1 MIADG
6 HWSVLSVNIRV
17 IRGWFMTVSTDAL
30 KGSTPMRMYDVI
42 QKKRDGGEL
51 STEELQFFIKGY
63 TEGTVPDYQAAA
75 LLMAIF
81 LKGLNTRETGD
92 LTQAMMHSGD
102 VIDLSPIAGVKVDK
116 HSTGGVGDTT
126 TLVLAPLVAACG
138 IPVAKMS
145 GRGLGHTGGTI
156 DKLESVEGF
165 HTELDTETFIR
176 NVNEKKIAV
185 IGQSKNIA
193 PADKKIYALRDVTA
207 TVHSIPL
214 IASSVMSKKLAA
226 GSDAI
231 VLDVKVGSG
240 AFMRTFEEAAELAR
254 QMVGIGSHMSRE
266 TVAVITSMDEP
277 LGLAVGN
284 ALEVKEAIDTLRGHG
299 PEDLTE
305 LCLRLGAYMVWL
317 GKGADTLEAAG
328 EKVAQALRSGAAYE
342 KFIEFITAQGG
353 SAAQVRN
360 PELLPQASLVREIK
374 AETAGYVAHIQSD
387 EVGISAMMLGAGRED
402 LDSIIDLSAGIMLAK
417 KVGDAVAPGDVLAVF
432 HTNRPEKLQ
441 EAERRFRSAY
451 RFSETPVTP
460 APIIKA
466 VVTAQ
471 GTTVFDA
478 QV

>member
-1 MIADG
+1 
-6 HWSVLSVNIRV
+6 
-17 IRGWFMTVSTDAL
+17 
-30 KGSTPMRMYDVI
+30 MRMYDVI

-63 TEGTVPDYQAAA
+63 TDGTVPDYQAAA

-81 LKGLNTRETGD
+81 LRGLNTRETGD

-156 DKLESVEGF
+156 DKLESVAGF
-165 HTELDTETFIR
+165 HTELTTEEFIR

-240 AFMRTFEEAAELAR
+240 AFMRTFDEAAELAR
-254 QMVGIGSHMSRE
+254 QMVGIGSHMQRD

-284 ALEVKEAIDTLRGHG
+284 ALEVKEAIDTLKGHG
-299 PEDLTE
+299 PADLTE
-305 LCLRLGAYMVWL
+305 LCLSLGAYMVWL
-317 GKGADTLEAAG
+317 GKGADTLDGARKQVEEA
-328 EKVAQALRSGAAYE
+328 LSSGAAYE
-342 KFIEFITAQGG
+342 KFVTFITAQGG
-353 SAAQVRN
+353 DAAQVRN
-360 PELLPQASLVREIK
+360 PELLPSAALKHEVLATE
-374 AETAGYVAHIQSD
+374 AGFVTHIQSD

-402 LDSIIDLSAGIMLAK
+402 LDSIIDLAAGIMLCK
-417 KVGDAVAPGDVLAVF
+417 KVGDPVAPGDVLAVF
-432 HTNRPEKLQ
+432 HTNRPEKLT
-441 EAERRFRSAY
+441 EAENRFKSAY
-451 RFSETPVTP
+451 RFSPTPVTP

-466 VVTAQ
+466 VVTAD
-471 GTTVFDA
+471 GMKVYDTTIG
-478 QV
+478 